1 MVVDMYGTL
10 LFVDDTGDLEW
21 GLERDLFLFL

>member
-1 MVVDMYGTL
+1 MVVDMYGIL

-21 GLERDLFLFL
+21 GLERGLFLFL